1 MKITENI
8 ELLNC
13 DCMEYMRTLPDR
25 AFDLA
30 GGGPPYGGGNDV
42 ELNGRGK
49 VGRRFER
56 YKSTTLSV
64 VGSRGTITPPTQ
76 TTEKRRTEYRGTPLR
91 RKNTSRNCSGY
102 HEIRLYG
109 ERTTSRCHRQDA
121 SLCGVNSQFQRA
133 SQWRWQNTHGLH
145 SRRTQR
151 FTSVCLKALR
161 KTGVSTRHRSQFR
174 CMLGCLTTMPRT
186 VTRYS
191 TRTLEVVQS
200 VLRATIWVSA

>member
-1 MKITENI
+1 MRITDNI

-13 DCMEYMRTLPDR
+13 DCMEYMRTLPDN

-30 GGGPPYGGGNDV
+30 ICDPPYGGGNDG
-42 ELNGRGK
+42 ELNGG
-49 VGRRFER
+49 GRFGGRFDR
-56 YKSTTLSV
+56 YKSTTLSE
-64 VGSRGTITPPTQ
+64 VGSRGTITPPT
-76 TTEKRRTEYRGTPLR
+76 TEKRKTEYRGTSHR
-91 RKNTSRNCSGY
+91 QKITSRSCSGY

-109 ERTTSRCHRQDA
+109 ERTTSRCHRQGA
-121 SLCGVNSQFQRA
+121 SWCGENSPFPRV

-151 FTSVCLKALR
+151 FTSVCRKAQR

-174 CMLGCLTTMPRT
+174 CMLGCSTIMPRT
-186 VTRYS
+186 ATRYS
-191 TRTLEVVQS
+191 TRTLEVVPS

>member
-1 MKITENI
+1 
-8 ELLNC
+8 
-13 DCMEYMRTLPDR
+13 MEYMRTLPDN

-30 GGGPPYGGGNDV
+30 ICDPPYGGGNDG
-42 ELNGRGK
+42 ELNGGQVRGK
-49 VGRRFER
+49 VRKIQVNHAFGGRFER
-56 YKSTTLSV
+56 YNY
-64 VGSRGTITPPTQ
+64 PPPTTQ

-151 FTSVCLKALR
+151 FTSVCLKDLR
-161 KTGVSTRHRSQFR
+161 KTGVSIRHRSQFR
-174 CMLGCLTTMPRT
+174 CMLGCLTTMPRK

>member
-1 MKITENI
+1 
-8 ELLNC
+8 
-13 DCMEYMRTLPDR
+13 MEYMRTLPDN

-30 GGGPPYGGGNDV
+30 ICDPPYGSGNDV
-42 ELNGRGK
+42 ELNGG
-49 VGRRFER
+49 GRFGGRFDR

-64 VGSRGTITPPTQ
+64 ADLKGTITPPT
-76 TTEKRRTEYRGTPLR
+76 TEKRKTEYCGTSHR
-91 RKNTSRNCSGY
+91 QKITSRSCSGY

-109 ERTTSRCHRQDA
+109 ERTTSRCPRQDA
-121 SLCGVNSQFQRA
+121 SLCGVNSPFPRA

-145 SRRTQR
+145 SKRTQR

-186 VTRYS
+186 ATRYS
-191 TRTLEVVQS
+191 TRTLEVVPS
-200 VLRATIWVSA
+200 ALHATIWVSV

>member
-1 MKITENI
+1 MRITENI

-13 DCMEYMRTLPDR
+13 DCMEYMRTLPDN

-30 GGGPPYGGGNDV
+30 ICDPPYGGGNDG
-42 ELNGRGK
+42 ELNGG
-49 VGRRFER
+49 GRFGGRFDR
-56 YKSTTLSV
+56 YKSTTLSEADLK
-64 VGSRGTITPPTQ
+64 GTITPPNN
-76 TTEKRRTEYRGTPLR
+76 TTEKRRTEYRGTSHR

-102 HEIRLYG
+102 HGIRLYG

-161 KTGVSTRHRSQFR
+161 KTSVSTRHRSQFR
-174 CMLGCLTTMPRT
+174 CMLGCLTTMPRKA
-186 VTRYS
+186 TRYS
-191 TRTLEVVQS
+191 TRTLEVVP
-200 VLRATIWVSA
+200 

>member
-13 DCMEYMRTLPDR
+13 DCMEYMRTLPDN

-30 GGGPPYGGGNDV
+30 ICDPPYGGGNDV
-42 ELNGRGK
+42 ELNGGGQVRGK
-49 VGRRFER
+49 IRPIQVNHAFGGRFER
-56 YKSTTLSV
+56 YNY
-64 VGSRGTITPPTQ
+64 PPP
-76 TTEKRRTEYRGTPLR
+76 TTEKRRTEYRGTSHHQ
-91 RKNTSRNCSGY
+91 KITSMSYSGY

-109 ERTTSRCHRQDA
+109 ERTTSRCPRQDA
-121 SLCGVNSQFQRA
+121 SLCGVNSPFPRA

-151 FTSVCLKALR
+151 FTSVCRKALR
-161 KTGVSTRHRSQFR
+161 KTSVSTRHRSQFR
-174 CMLGCLTTMPRT
+174 CMLGCSTTMPKT
-186 VTRYS
+186 ATRYS
-191 TRTLEVVQS
+191 TRTLEVVPS

>member
-1 MKITENI
+1 
-8 ELLNC
+8 
-13 DCMEYMRTLPDR
+13 MEYMRTLPDN

-30 GGGPPYGGGNDV
+30 ICDPPYGCGNDG
-42 ELNGRGK
+42 ELNGG
-49 VGRRFER
+49 GRFGGRFDR

-64 VGSRGTITPPTQ
+64 ADLKGTITPPT
-76 TTEKRRTEYRGTPLR
+76 TTEKRKTEYRGTSHR
-91 RKNTSRNCSGY
+91 QKITSRSCSGY

-109 ERTTSRCHRQDA
+109 ERTTSRCPRQDA
-121 SLCGVNSQFQRA
+121 SLCGVNSPFPRA

-145 SRRTQR
+145 SKRTQR

-186 VTRYS
+186 ATRYS
-191 TRTLEVVQS
+191 TRTLEVVPS
-200 VLRATIWVSA
+200 ALHATIWVSV

>member
-13 DCMEYMRTLPDR
+13 DCMEYMRTLPDN

-30 GGGPPYGGGNDV
+30 ICDPPYGGGNDG
-42 ELNGRGK
+42 ELNGG
-49 VGRRFER
+49 GRFGGRFDR
-56 YKSTTLSV
+56 YKSTTLSEADLK
-64 VGSRGTITPPTQ
+64 GTITPM
-76 TTEKRRTEYRGTPLR
+76 TEKRRTEYRGTSHR
-91 RKNTSRNCSGY
+91 RKTTSRNCSEC

-109 ERTTSRCHRQDA
+109 ERTTSRCPRQDA
-121 SLCGVNSQFQRA
+121 SLCGVNSPFPRA

-151 FTSVCLKALR
+151 FTSVCRKAQR

-174 CMLGCLTTMPRT
+174 CMLGCSTTMPRT
-186 VTRYS
+186 ATRYS
-191 TRTLEVVQS
+191 TRTLEVVPS

>member
-1 MKITENI
+1 
-8 ELLNC
+8 
-13 DCMEYMRTLPDR
+13 MEYMRTLPDN

-30 GGGPPYGGGNDV
+30 ICDPPYGGGNDC
-42 ELNGRGK
+42 ELNGGGQVRGNIRPIQ
-49 VGRRFER
+49 VNHAFGGRFER
-56 YKSTTLSV
+56 YNYP
-64 VGSRGTITPPTQ
+64 PPTQ

-145 SRRTQR
+145 SMRTQR
-151 FTSVCLKALR
+151 FTSVCLKDLR

>member
-1 MKITENI
+1 
-8 ELLNC
+8 
-13 DCMEYMRTLPDR
+13 MEYMRTLPDN

-30 GGGPPYGGGNDV
+30 ICDPPYGGGNDG
-42 ELNGRGK
+42 ELNGG
-49 VGRRFER
+49 GRFGGRFDR
-56 YKSTTLSV
+56 YKSTTLSEADLK
-64 VGSRGTITPPTQ
+64 GTITTPHNK
-76 TTEKRRTEYRGTPLR
+76 TTEKRRTEYRGTSHR

-102 HEIRLYG
+102 HGIRLYG

-161 KTGVSTRHRSQFR
+161 KTGVSIRHRSQFR
-174 CMLGCLTTMPRT
+174 CMLGCLTTMPRKA
-186 VTRYS
+186 TRYS
-191 TRTLEVVQS
+191 TRTLEVVP
-200 VLRATIWVSA
+200 

>member
-1 MKITENI
+1 
-8 ELLNC
+8 
-13 DCMEYMRTLPDR
+13 MEYMRTLPDN

-30 GGGPPYGGGNDV
+30 ICDPPYGGGNDG
-42 ELNGRGK
+42 ELNGGGQGRGK
-49 VGRRFER
+49 VRKIQVNHAFGGRFER
-56 YKSTTLSV
+56 YNYP
-64 VGSRGTITPPTQ
+64 PPTQ
-76 TTEKRRTEYRGTPLR
+76 TTGKRRTEYRGTPLR

-121 SLCGVNSQFQRA
+121 SLCGVNSQFPRA

-161 KTGVSTRHRSQFR
+161 KTGVSIRHRSQFR